1 MKILTKIKSWF
12 QEPNYNEVID
22 ELKQNRKA
30 IKSYIE
36 EMNRTESSI
45 KFNIQ
50 DMIDSKQKITFISDE
65 IQKIKLKQDN
75 IMNVLEVNDRM
86 LRDIMSEVK
95 K

>member
-1 MKILTKIKSWF
+1 
-12 QEPNYNEVID
+12 
-22 ELKQNRKA
+22 
-30 IKSYIE
+30 
-36 EMNRTESSI
+36 
-45 KFNIQ
+45 
-50 DMIDSKQKITFISDE
+50 MIDSKQKITFISDE